1 MKLLQGLALAG
12 AICLGSM
19 GLSATAS
26 AAPLAGAPTLGAAA
40 DTGSL
45 VVEVRNGRNGALA
58 VGAVLGVLGA
68 AAVASSI
75 HHDDDYYYRRRHH
88 PHYVDDDDD
97 YNYRVH
103 CRYGSYVDYSGVR
116 HCRP

>member
-1 MKLLQGLALAG
+1 MKALQALAVFG
-12 AICLGSM
+12 LVCFGIG
-19 GLSATAS
+19 GLSGAAS
-26 AAPLAGAPTLGAAA
+26 AAPLAGASALHAK

-45 VVEVRNGRNGALA
+45 VIEVRNGRNGALA

-88 PHYVDDDDD
+88 RHYSDDDDD
-97 YNYRVH
+97 YVPVR
-103 CRYGSYVDYSGVR
+103 CRYGSYTDYRGVR
-116 HCRP
+116 VCRP

>member
-12 AICLGSM
+12 LICLGTM

-26 AAPLAGAPTLGAAA
+26 AAPLANAPTLGVAA

-58 VGAVLGVLGA
+58 AGAVLGVLAGA
-68 AAVASSI
+68 AIVSAQ
-75 HHDDDYYYRRRHH
+75 HDDDYYYRHHRHH
-88 PHYVDDDDD
+88 HYVDDDDD